1 MAEKLAIY
9 KDLPTIVNIIHK
21 NLVTWVVVETG
32 SGKSIG
38 IPHSLIRQGA
48 RVWCTQPTIP
58 AATSLFDYQKKLS
71 PKFKIGFAAE
81 GDKSYDKNTSCI
93 YCTAG
98 HARKIM
104 KSYFKNGKAS
114 DMRFTDIFLIDE
126 IHTGSKDNSIILD
139 LWLEA
144 KNQGVHVPRL
154 VLSTATDHGLD
165 ILKQRL
171 GGMIFRSNFRHH
183 QVEVRYQMRD
193 YVDIDTDSAF
203 ADAARV
209 AVDLLVEKK
218 GHGIVFCSGSAE
230 VEEVIYEI
238 NSLLDSRRVHKM
250 FDREIKVLPCY
261 GQCKREEIEEAIC
274 NEEEQEFPCIKIVVA
289 TNLAESSLTIPGA
302 IFIVDMLSEKRSDT
316 VGGRFHLGTTWISK
330 NSADQRKGR
339 TGRTLNGGVCHRMC
353 TVDTYKK
360 LEDFRPLEI
369 TRTPISDVVIECLTC
384 GLDPVRVINDL
395 EIEKLEE
402 AKKTLLETGCIII
415 DGVKDFKEL
424 EEKQRKQKDF
434 EEEFPSLSK
443 AVEPKKKESPRSE
456 SFSAK
461 VTDVG
466 FFVADMPMDTRNA
479 AAMYHYLAESEEDND
494 FWAIAT
500 FIIADLFGPNPFFY
514 IRKERNE
521 HSKHYRMR
529 LGEHTLRY
537 FQKFISSNP
546 LESLVFAFHDC
557 LDHHPA
563 LGLNASFVKVKDW
576 AVENSCNNKK
586 FREIIMQTKRI
597 QRIFETIKIKKKR
610 DIKPERIICRYDPN
624 QGRDVIQRM
633 MPRIVRSFYN
643 MYKSK
648 TLSAFGYNYCSEDG
662 KIVSLDTSKVVTYT
676 SPGSKTIPLSE
687 MHIKTQD
694 SDRIIVSLWLSVD
707 LYVWEDQR
715 SIHCEDSVSE
725 ESSSKSE
732 YY

>member
-1 MAEKLAIY
+1 M
-9 KDLPTIVNIIHK
+9 
-21 NLVTWVVVETG
+21 
-32 SGKSIG
+32 
-38 IPHSLIRQGA
+38 
-48 RVWCTQPTIP
+48 CTQPTIP
-58 AATSLFDYQKKLS
+58 AATSLYDFQKKLS
-71 PKFKIGFAAE
+71 PEYKIGFAAE

-114 DMRFTDIFLIDE
+114 DMRFTDIFLVDE

-165 ILKQRL
+165 VLKQRL

-238 NSLLDSRRVHKM
+238 NSLLDSRRIHKM

-353 TVDTYKK
+353 TADTYKK

-395 EIEKLEE
+395 EIEKLAE

-415 DGVKDFKEL
+415 DGIKDFKE
-424 EEKQRKQKDF
+424 QRKQKDF
-434 EEEFPSLSK
+434 DEEFPSLSK

-479 AAMYHYLAESEEDND
+479 AAMYHYLVESEEDND

-500 FIIADLFGPNPFFY
+500 FIIADLFGPNPLFY
-514 IRKERNE
+514 IKKERNE

-529 LGEHTLRY
+529 LTEHTRHY
-537 FQKFISSNP
+537 FQKFMGSNP
-546 LESLVFAFHDC
+546 LESLVFALHDF
-557 LDHHPA
+557 LDEHRD
-563 LGLNASFVKVKDW
+563 LGLNTGFGKLKKW
-576 AVENSCNNKK
+576 AVANSCNNKK
-586 FREIIMQTKRI
+586 FREILMQIKRV
-597 QRIFETIKIKKKR
+597 QKIFQNLTIKKKN
-610 DIKPERIICRYDPN
+610 DIKPNKILCSYDSN
-624 QGRDVIQRM
+624 KSRREIQKI
-633 MPRIVRSFYN
+633 MPKILESFYI
-643 MYKSK
+643 MFKSK
-648 TLSAFGYNYCSEDG
+648 VLKACEYYNYLSIEGSLITVDTT
-662 KIVSLDTSKVVTYT
+662 KNVSFV
-676 SPGSKTIPLSE
+676 SPGLRCIALSE
-687 MHIKTQD
+687 IHIRNK
-694 SDRIIVSLWLSVD
+694 DREQIIASLWLPVESFAFFD
-707 LYVWEDQR
+707 E
-715 SIHCEDSVSE
+715 IE
-725 ESSSKSE
+725 ENSCNYSLE
-732 YY
+732 N